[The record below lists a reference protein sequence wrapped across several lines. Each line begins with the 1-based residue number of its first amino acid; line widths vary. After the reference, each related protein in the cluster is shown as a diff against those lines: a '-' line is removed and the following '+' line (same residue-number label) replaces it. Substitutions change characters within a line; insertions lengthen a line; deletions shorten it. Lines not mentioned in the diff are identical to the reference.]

1 VEHESVAKT
10 LDYAID
16 DWCIAQMAKMLN
28 KPQDYKEYIKRAQYW
43 KNVHNNQNGFMQARD
58 NGGWY
63 TPFEPT
69 EINNNYTEG
78 NAWQYSFL
86 VPQDVEGLIKSLG
99 GKANFE
105 AKLDEL
111 FSTNA
116 KLKRPPAG

>member
-1 VEHESVAKT
+1 M
-10 LDYAID
+10 LYD

-28 KPQDYKEYIKRAQYW
+28 KPEEYAEYIKRAQYW
-43 KNVHNNQNGFMQARD
+43 KNVHNNQNGFMQARE

-86 VPQDVEGLIKSLG
+86 VPQDVEG
-99 GKANFE
+99 
-105 AKLDEL
+105 
-111 FSTNA
+111 
-116 KLKRPPAG
+116 